1 MRINNHDLYVERH
14 GLKENPT
21 VILLHH
27 GLGSVASWRA
37 QMPELLKAGF
47 QVIAYDRWGYGR
59 SDGRTALSMP
69 HFSEDIADLLT
80 ILDCFKV
87 EQTAIVGHSDGGTIA
102 LLLSATEPQRITS
115 LVTIAAHIYIESQM
129 GQSIETIRETYQN
142 DARFQDGLRRMHGDK
157 VDAVFY
163 GWYNGWTQP
172 GIIDWD
178 ISPCLPQI
186 GCPTLVVQGALDE
199 HASAQHAVDIAQGVP
214 AGELWIVPGVG
225 HMVPQ
230 EAPDVFTSRL
240 VDFLGEFASV

>member
-199 HASAQHAVDIAQGVP
+199 HASAQHAADIAQGVP

>member
-1 MRINNHDLYVERH
+1 MRINDHDLYVERH

-186 GCPTLVVQGALDE
+186 GCPTLVVQGANDE